1 MPPTGLAAHRF
12 RADIQG
18 IRALAVLSVLLFH
31 AGLPWLPGGY
41 VGVDVFFVISGFL
54 ITGLLIK
61 EISRT
66 GGVCLTD
73 FYVRRVRRILPAAL
87 VVIALTLA
95 AGWALLPLS
104 RWESLGWT
112 GLWAALSVSNWSLA
126 ADSTDYFNADAA
138 PSPLQHYWSLG
149 VEEQYYLV
157 WPLLLVVFVAF
168 ALRRRAA
175 APTGTDGRPRR

>member
-1 MPPTGLAAHRF
+1 MHLSTSAPAPRRGGTKGPALPPTGLAVHRL

-18 IRALAVLSVLLFH
+18 LRAVAVLSVLLFH

-61 EISRT
+61 ELSRT
-66 GGVCLTD
+66 GRISLRD

-87 VVIALTLA
+87 VVIVLTLA
-95 AGWALLPLS
+95 AGRLALPLS
-104 RWESLGWT
+104 QWESLGWT
-112 GLWAALSVSNWSLA
+112 GLWAALSVANWSLA
-126 ADSTDYFNADAA
+126 VDSTDYFNAEAA

-149 VEEQYYLV
+149 VE
-157 WPLLLVVFVAF
+157 
-168 ALRRRAA
+168 
-175 APTGTDGRPRR
+175 